1 MIGSAAAAAPAPNS
15 VQNPGSNFLPGLP
28 GYGSAPG
35 SIIVVYGANL
45 SGTTLV
51 QAPSLPLQTTLNN
64 TSISVTVGTTTVNL
78 FMVYT
83 LNTQLA
89 AVLPSNTPTGNGT
102 LTVSFNGQ
110 SGSTPIVVVASALGI
125 LTANETGTGPAVA
138 THGNNTLIT
147 ATNAAL
153 TGEEIQ
159 IYGTGASGLPGG
171 ASDAS
176 APGAV
181 QFPTTNLSVYVGA
194 TKLAPSAIKYYGRNP
209 SDPGL
214 DQINII
220 LPPNVT
226 GCTISLV
233 IQNGTGASATIS
245 NTVTLAIASS
255 GSTCSDANGISA
267 AGFASIEAAINSKGT
282 VSIGAISLTQST
294 ITIASPLLKKPHIVG
309 TQTSASGFAIFE
321 KYTGLQFTESS
332 TAFGTSIGSCV
343 ITITNVNTSTNPGN
357 PSSPSNPTAP
367 TITATGLDAGPQIG
381 VMQPGGTTVNL
392 IPLTTI
398 GKGYY
403 SGPSTGGFTSITPGT
418 YNFTGSGGAD
428 VGAFTD
434 SLKVPAPLSWTN
446 QAAITAGPIVRGNP
460 LTLTWTGGDPTSFA
474 YIIGESVNPTT
485 TGEVGA
491 SFYCIAPIGPGSFTI
506 PGAVTL
512 SLPAT
517 ASGQENFGFLDLGSI
532 STPATFTAPGLDY
545 GYIIAESAVGSTV
558 AWQ

>member
-1 MIGSAAAAAPAPNS
+1 MITSAAAAAPAPNS

-89 AVLPSNTPTGNGT
+89 AVLPSNIPTGNGT
-102 LTVSFNGQ
+102 LTVSYNGQ
-110 SGSTPIVVVASALGI
+110 SGSTPIVVVATALGI
-125 LTANETGTGPAVA
+125 LTANETGTGPAIA

-159 IYGTGASGLPGG
+159 VYGTGASGLPGG

-181 QFPTTNLSVYVGA
+181 QFPTTNLSIYVGG
-194 TKLAPSAIKYYGRNP
+194 TKLAASAIKYYGRNP

-220 LPPNVT
+220 LPANVT
-226 GCTISLV
+226 GCTVSLV
-233 IQNGTGASATIS
+233 FQNGTGASATIS
-245 NTVTLAIASS
+245 NTVTVAIASS

-294 ITIASPLLKKPHIVG
+294 TTISIPLLRPHIEG
-309 TQTSASGFAIFE
+309 TTTVAGGSATFQ

-332 TAFGTSIGSCV
+332 SAFGTSIGSCV

-357 PSSPSNPTAP
+357 PSNPTAP

-381 VMQPGGTTVNL
+381 VTQPGGTTVNL
-392 IPLTTI
+392 TPLTTI

-403 SGPSTGGFTSITPGT
+403 SSPSSGGFTSIASGT
-418 YNFTGSGGAD
+418 YTFTGPGGAD

-460 LTLTWTGGDPTSFA
+460 LTLTWTGGDPSSFA
-474 YIIGESVNPTT
+474 YIVGESVNPTT

-517 ASGQENFGFLDLGSI
+517 ASGQDNFGFLEMGSV
-532 STPATFTAPGLDY
+532 SSPATFTAPGLDY
-545 GYIIAESAVGSTV
+545 GFIVAESAVGTTV
-558 AWQ
+558 TWQ